1 MQNGDAGT
9 TRSHRSHFPG
19 SNDLLATRRRV
30 SLSDLYA
37 DACRRVDVTPEE
49 AVGCERIADRLRL
62 MVTKDKTVEFLLVD
76 DPESDRLILG
86 PVVEE

>member
-1 MQNGDAGT
+1 M
-9 TRSHRSHFPG
+9 
-19 SNDLLATRRRV
+19 ATRRRV

-49 AVGCERIADRLRL
+49 AVGCERISDRLSL
-62 MVTKDKTVEFLLVD
+62 MVTKDKTIEFLLID

-86 PVVEE
+86 PVIEE